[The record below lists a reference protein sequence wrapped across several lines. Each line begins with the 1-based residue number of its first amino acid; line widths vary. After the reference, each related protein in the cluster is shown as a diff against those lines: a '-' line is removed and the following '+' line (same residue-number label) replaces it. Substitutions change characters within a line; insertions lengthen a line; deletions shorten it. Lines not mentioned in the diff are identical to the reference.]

1 MFATSSIAWSGALSH
16 AGYENNVARIT
27 GNVLD
32 RLSTE
37 VAMAET
43 FVLLHG
49 SWHGGWAWEP
59 TAWCLRELGHEAYA
73 PTYPGHQPG
82 ADPAPA
88 IRHQDYVRSVV
99 DFIEGRDLRD
109 VVLVGHSFGG
119 SVVSRVSQE
128 IPERLTRLVF
138 HTAFVVED
146 GASVNDNFPAGPDR
160 RRSAPRRP
168 SSPDNTVACP
178 WEVFR
183 DLFIQDASPEAART
197 VWERLVPQPFSP
209 WEEKLDLAEF
219 HRGELPRSFIAVAD
233 DLALPPGPGTRTCR
247 RGWAASSSSR
257 WAAAT
262 R

>member
-1 MFATSSIAWSGALSH
+1 MSGATH
-16 AGYENNVARIT
+16 R
-27 GNVLD
+27 
-32 RLSTE
+32 
-37 VAMAET
+37 

-59 TAWCLRELGHEAYA
+59 TAWCLRELGHEVHA

-82 ADPAPA
+82 ASRAG

-128 IPERLTRLVF
+128 IPERLVRVVF

-146 GASVNDNFPAGPDR
+146 GASVNDNFPQDQTDAFV
-160 RRSAPRRP
+160 AAAEA
-168 SSPDNTVACP
+168 SPDNTVACP

-183 DLFIQDASPEAART
+183 DLFIQDVSPEAART

-209 WEEKLDLAEF
+209 WAEKLDLAEF

-233 DLALPPGPGTRTCR
+233 DLALPPGTWHPTM
-247 RGWAASSSSR
+247 SSR
-257 WAAAT
+257 LGEFKLVEMGGSHEVMFSRPAELARALVDAAAGH
-262 R
+262 